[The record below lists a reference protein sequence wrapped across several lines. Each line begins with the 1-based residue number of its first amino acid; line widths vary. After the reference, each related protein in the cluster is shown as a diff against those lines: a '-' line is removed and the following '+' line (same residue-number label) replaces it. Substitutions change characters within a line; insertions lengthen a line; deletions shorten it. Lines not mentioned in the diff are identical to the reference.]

1 MPYKTRRD
9 LSELEAY
16 EEVNH
21 NYTSKGYKKSTKAK
35 KLFAQYKNSSCVL
48 TPEVTQGPYWV
59 TGEYVRKN
67 VVTGQAGVP
76 VHLEY
81 QFIDTNTCDAVS
93 GMYVE
98 TWQANATGVYSG
110 IVANGN
116 GVGTNDPG
124 NIVSTAEAAFQS
136 PC

>member
-9 LSELEAY
+9 LAELEAY
-16 EEVNH
+16 EEDSH
-21 NYTSKGYKKSTKAK
+21 DYSSKGFTKSTKPK

-48 TPEVTQGPYWV
+48 TPEVTEGPYWV

-67 VVTGQAGVP
+67 VVRGQSGIP

-81 QFIDTNTCDAVS
+81 QFIDTSTCNAVS

-116 GVGTNDPG
+116 GVGTDDPG
-124 NIVSTAEAAFQS
+124 NLVSKSKAAQ
-136 PC
+136 